1 MEIEGAVYGSLGMT
15 GNSIGASGQGFNP
28 DTQEKIS
35 RDRKAQEDIIDL
47 TNRNGVWV
55 EDMSVQSSLAA
66 NSTRKVNGVGNVTES
81 VAYDSKGNAI
91 TMPLNLKGR
100 FVDVYA

>member
-15 GNSIGASGQGFNP
+15 GSSVGSGGHGSSL
-28 DTQEKIS
+28 DTQQKIS
-35 RDRKAQEDIIDL
+35 RERKAQDDIIDL

-55 EDMSVQSSLAA
+55 EDMRAQTPSTSNSV
-66 NSTRKVNGVGNVTES
+66 RKVNGLGNVTES
-81 VAYDSKGNAI
+81 VAYDSKGNPV
-91 TMPLNLKGR
+91 TLPLNLKGK